1 MDLLSIAGFALNLY
15 SRLDEQE
22 LKNRESRGVVEQ
34 SMARS
39 NSTAA
44 YPARKIPVSELL
56 EGKVRRNSD
65 PITAHKKSRQGEK
78 SPQKIVKPALIVAKK
93 RHQSE
98 SGVDGNGH
106 YFLRR
111 KPVISPN

>member
-78 SPQKIVKPALIVAKK
+78 SPKK
-93 RHQSE
+93 
-98 SGVDGNGH
+98 
-106 YFLRR
+106 
-111 KPVISPN
+111 K